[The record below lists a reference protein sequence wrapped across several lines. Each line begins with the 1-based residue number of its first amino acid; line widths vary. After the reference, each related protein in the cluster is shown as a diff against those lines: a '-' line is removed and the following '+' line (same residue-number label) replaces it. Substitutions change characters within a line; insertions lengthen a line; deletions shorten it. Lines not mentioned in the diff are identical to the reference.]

1 MSEQPVV
8 NNTLKQYN
16 VTDQD
21 IAIKNSKIDQN
32 YASIYNDLLF
42 DEGQNPPQ
50 KEPINIGNKDVHA
63 LSDIEGH
70 NIDFLDFLK
79 KLGLVTYQEKR
90 PSSLNGW
97 KSCWSLKKD
106 KGSEEFPVYY
116 KFNEKACRNFQDVIV
131 LCGDY
136 VRNSRNVSEGT
147 VKILEELRSLLNFDK
162 QGVGCGTEDKKKL
175 FLLAGNHDIATYSP
189 EMAYYFSHGDNPI
202 DLKTRVLQLG
212 LYPQLMLVNGDGKKL
227 LFQHTNFP
235 YREKNNC
242 IVNKKIDP
250 NKAIKLLNNPEASN
264 KPLLHLDGFFNLRYF
279 LNSRKNVLSK
289 ISVFTPDNKIC
300 FLPLLFFFDLEE
312 LS

>member
-1 MSEQPVV
+1 MSEQSAA
-8 NNTLKQYN
+8 NNTFQQYDI
-16 VTDQD
+16 TDQD

-79 KLGLVTYQEKR
+79 RLGLVEYQTNE
-90 PSSLNGW
+90 PADLNGW
-97 KSCWSLKKD
+97 RSCLSLKKGED
-106 KGSEEFPVYY
+106 PKEFLVYY

-162 QGVGCGTEDKKKL
+162 QGVGCGTEDKKKT
-175 FLLAGNHDIATYSP
+175 IS
-189 EMAYYFSHGDNPI
+189 
-202 DLKTRVLQLG
+202 RC
-212 LYPQLMLVNGDGKKL
+212 
-227 LFQHTNFP
+227 
-235 YREKNNC
+235 R
-242 IVNKKIDP
+242 
-250 NKAIKLLNNPEASN
+250 
-264 KPLLHLDGFFNLRYF
+264 KP
-279 LNSRKNVLSK
+279 
-289 ISVFTPDNKIC
+289 
-300 FLPLLFFFDLEE
+300 
-312 LS
+312 